1 MKFLPRLGP
10 AVASLQARQFCE
22 DAQVQRFAMLSAAF
36 ICSMEIS
43 CIIEEY
49 IFVSLPGFRGF
60 YWTVALVE
68 LGFFALSAVATR
80 WQEYGVSGAMRQP
93 LSAPFKLYVLMAL
106 LLGLSQGLGKITF
119 RYLNYATNTVI
130 KSGKLVPTLFISVVW
145 LERKVS
151 LAEWAAAVLLV
162 LSSAFMA
169 LGEQAVTP
177 SFNPIGLLLAAAQ
190 LMCAAVQGNLQEKA
204 LKDYNASIT
213 EALWCSNG
221 LGVIVVWVAV
231 QVSGE
236 AGPAFAFFTSSPLGL
251 SLVLLRS
258 FFFFLGVVALT
269 ALTKDHGT
277 GAATAVGTAR
287 KSLTVL
293 FSFMMFPKPWH
304 MNYVA
309 GTFAFIVA
317 DLIYFQVSSARASAR
332 RKLAACGS
340 LEDEGPRHSRKDEV

>member
-1 MKFLPRLGP
+1 MKSIAQRSTATL
-10 AVASLQARQFCE
+10 SLQARQFCE
-22 DAQVQRFAMLSAAF
+22 DAQVQRFALLSAAF

-49 IFVSLPGFRGF
+49 IFVALPGFRGF

-68 LGFFALSAVATR
+68 LGFFAVSAIATR
-80 WQEYGVSGAMRQP
+80 WKEYGFVGAMRQQLQAP
-93 LSAPFKLYVLMAL
+93 LKLYALMAL

-130 KSGKLVPTLFISVVW
+130 KSGKLVPTLLISVIW

-177 SFNPIGLLLAAAQ
+177 SFDPIGLILAGAQ
-190 LMCAAVQGNLQEKA
+190 LLCAAMQGNLQEKA
-204 LKDYNASIT
+204 LKDYGASIT
-213 EALWCSNG
+213 EALACSNG
-221 LGVIVVWVAV
+221 FGVIVVWVAV

-236 AGPAFAFFTSSPLGL
+236 AGPAFQFFLSSPLG
-251 SLVLLRS
+251 STLVLLRS
-258 FFFFLGVVALT
+258 LFFFLGVVALT

-304 MNYVA
+304 MNYVL
-309 GTFAFIVA
+309 GTFAFIAA

-332 RKLAACGS
+332 RKLAACNP
-340 LEDEGPRHSRKDEV
+340 EDGNARHCSKDEV